1 MKKVIFAVWDNPEWF
16 NTIIFLAKA
25 FDQKNFQ
32 VHLIYFSSDKK
43 DNINKLDW
51 STKTILHPIKKK
63 GFFFLDLL
71 FLYLSILKIVFLIKP
86 NFLILYNRRALM
98 CNIFLKFFFTRLKI
112 IYHNFD
118 YDNPININNFA
129 EYIETKIEFFL
140 SRYCNLLVFP
150 EINRGKLFLRLAKIK
165 NIKILEFYNCFPK
178 YYKPKKTQFLN
189 KIIRKQNIFLVS
201 RLGSIGPNHYIEEL
215 IESVSFWNRNI
226 FLILAGSLNG
236 KEYLIKLHELIKK
249 KKLENRIKILPSV
262 DKELWFEILFKSKLG
277 ICFYKTHSISHRYMA
292 GASTKF
298 NNYLYANIPF
308 LVNKNKDFLTFG
320 KRWKIYEAVK
330 PQNPI
335 NIAKSINT
343 LKSNKKLYGKLKKN
357 GRELFNESMNF
368 EYQFNKFF
376 SCINE
381 L

>member
-1 MKKVIFAVWDNPEWF
+1 MKKIVFAIWDNPEWY
-16 NTIIFLAKA
+16 NTIIFSTKA
-25 FDQKNFQ
+25 FGKKNFQ

-43 DNINKLDW
+43 NNINRQDW
-51 STKTILHPIKKK
+51 GSKTILHPIKKK
-63 GFFFLDLL
+63 KFFFINLL
-71 FLYLSILKIVFLIKP
+71 FFYLYTLKIVFLTKP
-86 NFLILYNRRALM
+86 NFLILFNRKALI
-98 CNIFLKFFFTRLKI
+98 CNVFVKFFFTRLKI

-118 YDNPININNFA
+118 YDNPININNFL
-129 EYIETKIEFFL
+129 EYVETKIEFFL

-150 EINRGKLFLRLAKIK
+150 EINRGKIFLRLAKIK

-178 YYKPKKTQFLN
+178 YYKPKKTEFLN
-189 KIIRKQNIFLVS
+189 KIIREQNTFLVS

-226 FLILAGSLNG
+226 FLILAGSING
-236 KEYLIKLHELIKK
+236 NEYLIKLHDLIKK
-249 KKLENRIKILPSV
+249 KKLENRIKILTSV
-262 DKELWFEILFKSKLG
+262 NNELWFEILFKSKLG
-277 ICFYKTHSISHRYMA
+277 ICFYKPNSISHQHMV

-308 LVNKNKDFLTFG
+308 LVSKNKDFITFG
-320 KRWKIYEAVK
+320 ERLKIYEVAD

-335 NIAKSINT
+335 NIAKSINI
-343 LKSNKKLYGKLKKN
+343 LKSNKKLYEKLKKN
-357 GRELFNESMNF
+357 GKELFSDSMNF
-368 EYQFNKFF
+368 ECQFNKFF